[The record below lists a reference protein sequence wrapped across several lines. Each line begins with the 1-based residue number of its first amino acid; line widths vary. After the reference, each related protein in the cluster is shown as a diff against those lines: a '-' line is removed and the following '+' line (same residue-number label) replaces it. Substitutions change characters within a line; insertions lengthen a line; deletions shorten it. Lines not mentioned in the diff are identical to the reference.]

1 VANRWQNSGCTCS
14 GPDPTVLTILVSMIS
29 PSTTYQEAFAV
40 AASAVV
46 VYSIRISNRCVC
58 LPCIF
63 VGNLMLEYGIEIRRP
78 PTSKILLLETQ
89 SICVGFFAVLL
100 LVRACKCLSRISF
113 IWASSVLFVVV
124 KRSLTILW
132 IVCVA
137 LLSIFKHSLTIFR
150 IFCVA
155 LLVTNSICQSTARKV
170 GCFFFGT
177 PRWRLPEMTEA
188 REWA

>member
-1 VANRWQNSGCTCS
+1 MANRWQNSGCTCS

-63 VGNLMLEYGIEIRRP
+63 VGHLMLEYGIEIRRP

-100 LVRACKCLSRISF
+100 LVHGCKCLSRISF
-113 IWASSVLFVVV
+113 IWASSVLFVVI
-124 KRSLTILW
+124 KRSLK
-132 IVCVA
+132 A
-137 LLSIFKHSLTIFR
+137 LSDDIQDLLRSAACYEFYLPVDGAQGGLLLLRHS
-150 IFCVA
+150 A
-155 LLVTNSICQSTARKV
+155 LALA
-170 GCFFFGT
+170 
-177 PRWRLPEMTEA
+177 
-188 REWA
+188 